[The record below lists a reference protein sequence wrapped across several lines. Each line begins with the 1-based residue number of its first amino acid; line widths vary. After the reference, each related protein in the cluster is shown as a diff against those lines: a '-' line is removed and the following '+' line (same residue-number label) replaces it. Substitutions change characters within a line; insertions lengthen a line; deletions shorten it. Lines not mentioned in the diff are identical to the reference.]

1 MSNGD
6 KNKCHRAIQDFVKIV
21 ASCPK
26 TKKEWDIA
34 ASKKNCEQLTSQA
47 LCGTSKEPYVYHCVI
62 NGFENETLEV
72 CAPRKII
79 FGNVLSFFSQQNG
92 WTLMLKT
99 IKTLFILIFFYFY
112 AIYLIFVIWFF
123 KDIAQNTMLPEE
135 LSKVTNQPNAT
146 VHFPSVA
153 SLTIP
158 RRPTNVLSGKI
169 PTKFFF
175 QLYYIISI
183 HVQLITYNI

>member
-6 KNKCHRAIQDFVKIV
+6 KNKCRTAIQDLVKII

-47 LCGTSKEPYVYHCVI
+47 LCGTSKELYVYHCVI

-79 FGNVLSFFSQQNG
+79 FGNVLRCFFSKMG
-92 WTLMLKT
+92 
-99 IKTLFILIFFYFY
+99 
-112 AIYLIFVIWFF
+112 
-123 KDIAQNTMLPEE
+123 E
-135 LSKVTNQPNAT
+135 L
-146 VHFPSVA
+146 
-153 SLTIP
+153 
-158 RRPTNVLSGKI
+158 
-169 PTKFFF
+169 
-175 QLYYIISI
+175 
-183 HVQLITYNI
+183 

>member
-72 CAPRKII
+72 CEPRKII
-79 FGNVLSFFSQQNG
+79 FGNVLSFF
-92 WTLMLKT
+92 
-99 IKTLFILIFFYFY
+99 
-112 AIYLIFVIWFF
+112 
-123 KDIAQNTMLPEE
+123 
-135 LSKVTNQPNAT
+135 
-146 VHFPSVA
+146 FPAKWV
-153 SLTIP
+153 
-158 RRPTNVLSGKI
+158 NFDVKN
-169 PTKFFF
+169 
-175 QLYYIISI
+175 
-183 HVQLITYNI
+183 H